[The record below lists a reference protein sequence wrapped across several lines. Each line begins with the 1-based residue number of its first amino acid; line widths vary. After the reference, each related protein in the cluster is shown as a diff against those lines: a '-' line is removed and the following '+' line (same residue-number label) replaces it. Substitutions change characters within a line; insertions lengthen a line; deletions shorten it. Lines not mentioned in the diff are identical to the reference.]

1 MSTQAAG
8 NQTSSGATDNED
20 SYDSWYIDEPQGGR
34 SSSPRGELDSL
45 WLFLASMW
53 GVAEVTD
60 IGGRVGRP

>member
-1 MSTQAAG
+1 MTAGTSTSPRVA
-8 NQTSSGATDNED
+8 
-20 SYDSWYIDEPQGGR
+20 R